1 VTIRATITDSEAL
14 REITPEQLTEYLQAH
29 GWVFRSEG
37 YASKGSKGWDSC
49 AFWMPRAG
57 RTDYHLR
64 MRDALG
70 ALAQV
75 EDRSELDIFCELVG
89 KPTYEELER
98 EVTALRQGRAPCDSR
113 CPCD

>member
-1 VTIRATITDSEAL
+1 VTIRATITDGEAL
-14 REITPEQLTEYLQAH
+14 REITPEMLKRYLNAH
-29 GWVFRSEG
+29 GWQPPGILHPYWWRPAGSYALLSPREG
-37 YASKGSKGWDSC
+37 CRDYA
-49 AFWMPRAG
+49 
-57 RTDYHLR
+57 LR
-64 MRDALG
+64 VGEVIR

-75 EDRSELDIFCELVG
+75 EGRSELDIYCELVG